1 MLDDTKQKM
10 LPSSINATFLDVIV
24 FSIVLRISL
33 LLNNFTQFKS
43 RIQNTIPTTST
54 CYKNPDT
61 IQVNIL
67 LQVKR
72 MKRSIRCP
80 IQTIFP
86 LHAVVLSFQKQSCI
100 RLCKSIFCLWPHPI
114 KGLLTNFKIMKTFS
128 LSSLYVFFKT
138 NFTQIHISWKILRL
152 SRPLPRSNNMLW
164 VFEISLLLKKHSFF
178 SKFVLRLY

>member
-1 MLDDTKQKM
+1 MEYTKQKM
-10 LPSSINATFLDVIV
+10 LPSSINAAFLDVIM
-24 FSIVLRISL
+24 FAIVLRISL

-86 LHAVVLSFQKQSCI
+86 LHAVVLSFQKQSYI
-100 RLCKSIFCLWPHPI
+100 RLCKSIFCLWVHPI
-114 KGLLTNFKIMKTFS
+114 KGVSKSWKHLAFLH
-128 LSSLYVFFKT
+128 YVFFKT
-138 NFTQIHISWKILRL
+138 NFTQIHISRKILRL
-152 SRPLPRSNNMLW
+152 SRPLPRSNNML
-164 VFEISLLLKKHSFF
+164 
-178 SKFVLRLY
+178 